1 MSWGAVQRNQSISY
15 LKPAR
20 TRHYEK
26 KKLTEATL
34 PHSHRCK
41 PRRNP
46 SKRSHSHAPRRTSRG
61 ARRAPGR
68 QSDSCSNNV
77 QVAATLSTPTSTKTG
92 LDHAHQPAQTIG
104 TSPKRRGSPAHC
116 TSGSRSP
123 AAPQRR
129 TQGEAQRSSPA
140 PSPNRSGRLAG
151 WFCEDPTNH
160 AGNATVTQNA
170 CRSRAS
176 LSAGEAN
183 PQAPDF
189 ASARHPAQRNGP
201 APQESGPRGVPMG
214 RRSLAPGD
222 WGQKQRAFYP
232 HFGGGTELRL
242 RPDARTLP
250 RQHHPSDLPRYI
262 STSSPRE

>member
-1 MSWGAVQRNQSISY
+1 LSWGAVQRNQSISY

-34 PHSHRCK
+34 PHSHRCR
-41 PRRNP
+41 PRRKP

-77 QVAATLSTPTSTKTG
+77 QVAATLSTPTSTETG
-92 LDHAHQPAQTIG
+92 LGHAHQPARTIG

-123 AAPQRR
+123 AASQRR
-129 TQGEAQRSSPA
+129 TQREAQRSSPA
-140 PSPNRSGRLAG
+140 PSPNRSGRLTG
-151 WFCEDPTNH
+151 CFCEDPTNH

-176 LSAGEAN
+176 LSAGKAN
-183 PQAPDF
+183 PQAPTLHLHVIQP
-189 ASARHPAQRNGP
+189 SATG
-201 APQESGPRGVPMG
+201 
-214 RRSLAPGD
+214 
-222 WGQKQRAFYP
+222 
-232 HFGGGTELRL
+232 
-242 RPDARTLP
+242 LP
-250 RQHHPSDLPRYI
+250 RKRAGHAACRWVADRWRQA
-262 STSSPRE
+262 TGVKSSEHSIPILGVERNLG